1 MSKIIIRQVWGTVK
15 GLFFF
20 KKDKVMMLIQ
30 IANEH
35 VLKILF
41 NSSLVKELIRS
52 YKQFKEDAKDNL

>member
-1 MSKIIIRQVWGTVK
+1 
-15 GLFFF
+15 
-20 KKDKVMMLIQ
+20 MLIQ
-30 IANEH
+30 IANKH